1 MKNTTRRIAS
11 LACAGLLCVLAPA
24 GAFAE
29 AVGKM
34 TAVQTQVRKAGAG
47 VIGVG
52 AGVSLGDRLRSNAT
66 GLGLIVFKDQSSVK
80 LGPNSNLTIDE
91 FVYSPG
97 SNGNLGISMDRG
109 VSRFFGG
116 QVSKKGKMQITTP
129 HVILGVRGGIVDT
142 KIEGGETIGI
152 LRAGKLTCAIDG
164 EVRVITKPGFAC
176 VSNGGSI
183 SVVKLQ
189 NALDILDSPAR
200 IAGTNAP
207 GDKGP
212 GLEVDAGCAG
222 PGASLMQ
229 ACQSKHGG
237 LPTPGTTGRDPGG
250 IGPIIRTGPTDSY
263 RNFNVSGP
271 DGFFVREGG

>member
-1 MKNTTRRIAS
+1 MKDNTRRIAS

-34 TAVQTQVRKAGAG
+34 TAVQTQIRKAGAG

-52 AGVSLGDRLRSNAT
+52 AGISLGDRLRSNAT

-97 SNGNLGISMDRG
+97 SNGSFGISMDRG

-116 QVSKKGKMQITTP
+116 QVSKKGKMTITTP
-129 HVILGVRGGIVDT
+129 HVILGVRGGIVDAKT
-142 KIEGGETIGI
+142 EAGQTTGI
-152 LRAGKLTCAIDG
+152 LRAGKLTCSIDG
-164 EVRVITKPGFAC
+164 EDRVITKPGFAC
-176 VSNGGSI
+176 VSDGGSI
-183 SVVKLQ
+183 SVVKLP
-189 NALDILDSPAR
+189 NVMEILDSPAR
-200 IAGTNAP
+200 VAGTNAP
-207 GDKGP
+207 GNKGP

-222 PGASLMQ
+222 AGASLIS
-229 ACQSKHGG
+229 ACQSRNGQ
-237 LPTPGTTGRDPGG
+237 LPNPGATGSDPGG
-250 IGPIIRTGPTDSY
+250 IGPIIRTGPQGSDDPYS
-263 RNFNVSGP
+263 NFSVSN
-271 DGFFVREGG
+271 D

>member
-1 MKNTTRRIAS
+1 MKNNTCVFAS
-11 LACAGLLCVLAPA
+11 LACAGLLCVMTPISALA
-24 GAFAE
+24 E
-29 AVGKM
+29 TVGKM
-34 TAVQTQVRKAGAG
+34 TAVQTQVRKAGTG

-80 LGPNSNLTIDE
+80 LGPNSNLKIDE

-97 SNGNLGISMDRG
+97 SNGNFGISMDRG

-116 QVSKKGKMQITTP
+116 QVSKKGEMKITTP

-142 KIEGGETIGI
+142 KVEDGETTGI
-152 LRAGKLTCAIDG
+152 LRAGKLTCSIDG
-164 EVRVITKPGFAC
+164 DVRVITKPGFAC

-189 NALDILDSPAR
+189 NSLDILDSPAR

-207 GDKGP
+207 GNKGP
-212 GLEVDAGCAG
+212 GIEVDAGCAG
-222 PGASLMQ
+222 PGASLIL
-229 ACQSKHGG
+229 ACRSRNGQ
-237 LPTPGTTGRDPGG
+237 LPNPGTTGRDPGG
-250 IGPIIRTGPTDSY
+250 IGPIIRTGPQDNGNS
-263 RNFNVSGP
+263 FPGVS
-271 DGFFVREGG
+271 DVRGQ

>member
-1 MKNTTRRIAS
+1 MKNNTRVIAS
-11 LACAGLLCVLAPA
+11 LACAGLLCLMAPV

-29 AVGKM
+29 SVGKM
-34 TAVQTQVRKAGAG
+34 TAVQTQVRKAGTG

-97 SNGNLGISMDRG
+97 SNGNFGISMDRG

-142 KIEGGETIGI
+142 KIEGGQTTGI
-152 LRAGKLTCAIDG
+152 LRAGKLTCSIDG

-176 VSNGGSI
+176 VSDGGSI

-207 GDKGP
+207 GNKGP
-212 GLEVDAGCAG
+212 GLEVDAGCAE
-222 PGASLMQ
+222 PGSSLNS
-229 ACQSKHGG
+229 ACRSRAGG
-237 LPTPGTTGRDPGG
+237 LPNPGG
-250 IGPIIRTGPTDSY
+250 TGQDPSGGIPPIRTGPENDNYDFSGLSD
-263 RNFNVSGP
+263 VSGQ
-271 DGFFVREGG
+271 

>member
-1 MKNTTRRIAS
+1 MRNKTRVIAS
-11 LACAGLLCVLAPA
+11 LACAGLLSVVTPVS
-24 GAFAE
+24 AFAE
-29 AVGKM
+29 SVGKM
-34 TAVQTQVRKAGAG
+34 TAVQTQVRKAGTG

-80 LGPNSNLTIDE
+80 LGPNSRLTIDE

-97 SNGNLGISMDRG
+97 SNGNFGISMDRG

-116 QVSKKGKMQITTP
+116 QVSKKGEMKITTP

-142 KIEGGETIGI
+142 EVNGGETTGI
-152 LRAGKLTCAIDG
+152 LRAGKLTCTTQN

-189 NALDILDSPAR
+189 NTLDILDSPAR

-207 GDKGP
+207 GNKGP
-212 GLEVDAGCAG
+212 GIEVDAGCAG
-222 PGASLMQ
+222 PGASLIP
-229 ACQSKHGG
+229 ACQSQNGQ

-250 IGPIIRTGPTDSY
+250 IGPIIRTGP
-263 RNFNVSGP
+263 
-271 DGFFVREGG
+271 EGDDYDFSSCDNC

>member
-1 MKNTTRRIAS
+1 MKNNTCVFAS
-11 LACAGLLCVLAPA
+11 FACAGLLCVMTPIS
-24 GAFAE
+24 AFAE
-29 AVGKM
+29 TVGKM
-34 TAVQTQVRKAGAG
+34 TAVQTQVRKAGTG

-80 LGPNSNLTIDE
+80 LGPNSNLKIDE

-97 SNGNLGISMDRG
+97 SNGNFGISMDRG

-116 QVSKKGKMQITTP
+116 QVSKKGEMKITTP

-142 KIEGGETIGI
+142 KVEDGETTGI
-152 LRAGKLTCAIDG
+152 LRAGKLTCSIDG
-164 EVRVITKPGFAC
+164 DVRVITKPGFAC

-189 NALDILDSPAR
+189 NSLDILDSPAR

-207 GDKGP
+207 GNKGP

-222 PGASLMQ
+222 PGASLIV
-229 ACQSKHGG
+229 ACQSRNGQY
-237 LPTPGTTGRDPGG
+237 PNPGTTGRDPGG
-250 IGPIIRTGPTDSY
+250 IGPIIRTGPQDN
-263 RNFNVSGP
+263 RNSFPGVS
-271 DGFFVREGG
+271 DIRDQ

>member
-1 MKNTTRRIAS
+1 MKNNTRVIAS

-34 TAVQTQVRKAGAG
+34 TAVQTQIKKAGAG

-97 SNGNLGISMDRG
+97 SNGNFGISMDRG

-116 QVSKKGKMQITTP
+116 QVSKKGKMRITTP
-129 HVILGVRGGIVDT
+129 HVILGVRGGIVDA
-142 KIEGGETIGI
+142 KIEDGQTTGI
-152 LRAGKLTCAIDG
+152 LRAGKLTCSIDG
-164 EVRVITKPGFAC
+164 EDRVITKPGFAC
-176 VSNGGSI
+176 VSDGSSI
-183 SVVKLQ
+183 NVVKLQ

-200 IAGTNAP
+200 VAGTNAP
-207 GDKGP
+207 GNKGP

-222 PGASLMQ
+222 AGSSRIA
-229 ACQSKHGG
+229 ACRSWAGE
-237 LPTPGTTGRDPGG
+237 LPNPGTTGRDPGG
-250 IGPIIRTGPTDSY
+250 IGPIIRTGPNDSY
-263 RNFNVSGP
+263 GSTNNLSVS
-271 DGFFVREGG
+271 DDF

>member
-1 MKNTTRRIAS
+1 MKDTTRRIAS

-24 GAFAE
+24 SAVAE

-34 TAVQTQVRKAGAG
+34 TAVQTQIKKAGTG

-52 AGVSLGDRLRSNAT
+52 AGVSLGDRLRSNST

-97 SNGNLGISMDRG
+97 SNGNFGISMDRG

-116 QVSKKGKMQITTP
+116 QVSKKGKMKITTP
-129 HVILGVRGGIVDT
+129 HVILGVRGGIVDA
-142 KIEGGETIGI
+142 KIEDGQTTGI
-152 LRAGKLTCAIDG
+152 LRAGKLTCSIDG

-176 VSNGGSI
+176 VSDGGSI

-207 GDKGP
+207 GNKGP

-222 PGASLMQ
+222 AGASLIS
-229 ACQSKHGG
+229 ACGTRAG
-237 LPTPGTTGRDPGG
+237 ALPTPGTTGTDPGG
-250 IGPIIRTGPTDSY
+250 IGPIIRTGPTTTGNDY
-263 RNFNVSGP
+263 
-271 DGFFVREGG
+271 

>member
-1 MKNTTRRIAS
+1 MKNNTRVIAS
-11 LACAGLLCVLAPA
+11 LACAGLLGLMAPV

-29 AVGKM
+29 SVGKM
-34 TAVQTQVRKAGAG
+34 TAVQTQVRKAGTG
-47 VIGVG
+47 VIGIG

-97 SNGNLGISMDRG
+97 SNGNFGISMDRG

-142 KIEGGETIGI
+142 KIEDGQTTGI
-152 LRAGKLTCAIDG
+152 LRAGKLTCSIDG
-164 EVRVITKPGFAC
+164 DVRVITKPGFAC
-176 VSNGGSI
+176 VSDGRSI

-207 GDKGP
+207 GNKGP

-222 PGASLMQ
+222 AGASLIP
-229 ACQSKHGG
+229 ACQSQNGQLPNPGG
-237 LPTPGTTGRDPGG
+237 TGRDPSGG
-250 IGPIIRTGPTDSY
+250 IPPIRTGPQSDNYDFSGLSD
-263 RNFNVSGP
+263 VSGQ
-271 DGFFVREGG
+271 

>member
-1 MKNTTRRIAS
+1 MRNNTRVIAS
-11 LACAGLLCVLAPA
+11 LACAGLLCVLTPVSAL
-24 GAFAE
+24 AE
-29 AVGKM
+29 SVGKM

-52 AGVSLGDRLRSNAT
+52 AGISLGDRLRSNAT

-97 SNGNLGISMDRG
+97 SNGNFGISMDRG

-116 QVSKKGKMQITTP
+116 QVSKKGEMKITTP

-142 KIEGGETIGI
+142 QVEGGETTGI
-152 LRAGKLTCAIDG
+152 LRAGKLTCTLNG

-189 NALDILDSPAR
+189 NTLDILDSPAR

-207 GDKGP
+207 GNRGP
-212 GLEVDAGCAG
+212 GIEVDAGCAG
-222 PGASLMQ
+222 PGASLIS
-229 ACQSKHGG
+229 ACESKNGQY
-237 LPTPGTTGRDPGG
+237 PNPGTTGRDPGG
-250 IGPIIRTGPTDSY
+250 IGPIIRTGPEDGGSDI
-263 RNFNVSGP
+263 SGFS
-271 DGFFVREGG
+271 DFRFGN

>member
-1 MKNTTRRIAS
+1 MKNNTRRIAS

-24 GAFAE
+24 GAYAE
-29 AVGKM
+29 AIGKM
-34 TAVQTQVRKAGAG
+34 TAVQTQIRKAGAG

-52 AGVSLGDRLRSNAT
+52 AGISLGDRLRSNST

-97 SNGNLGISMDRG
+97 SNGSFGITMDRG

-116 QVSKKGKMQITTP
+116 QVSKKGKMRITTP
-129 HVILGVRGGIVDT
+129 HVILGVRGGIVDVKT
-142 KIEGGETIGI
+142 GAVETTGI
-152 LRAGKLTCAIDG
+152 LRAGKLTCTIDG

-183 SVVKLQ
+183 SVVKLK
-189 NALDILDSPAR
+189 NVMDILDSPAH
-200 IAGTNAP
+200 IAGTNVP

-222 PGASLMQ
+222 PGASLIK
-229 ACQSKHGG
+229 ACQSRNGQS
-237 LPTPGTTGRDPGG
+237 PNPGTTGRDPGG
-250 IGPIIRTGPTDSY
+250 IRSIIRTGPTNKRY
-263 RNFNVSGP
+263 NN
-271 DGFFVREGG
+271 